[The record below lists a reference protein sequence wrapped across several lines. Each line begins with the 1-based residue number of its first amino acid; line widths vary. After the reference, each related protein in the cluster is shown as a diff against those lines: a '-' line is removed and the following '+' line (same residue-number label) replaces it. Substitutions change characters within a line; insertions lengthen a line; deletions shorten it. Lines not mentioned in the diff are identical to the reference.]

1 MSLQALPDELL
12 LRILFY
18 LQPSYADAAALSQ
31 CRRLY
36 SLCDMSNRRKYRRI
50 RLRDASDLTSA
61 FKMLCDIR
69 KTPRLGDYVQYLEL
83 PTNSDRYIFGSL
95 SPNKIPLPRRS
106 DNPEQLGQTMDS
118 FENLLSSQTQGIPRS
133 LPRFDVITTEYVEV
147 FVHFLLILLDSMEI
161 RLTQTVIL
169 ILEGSSVLKH
179 SPSSLFPSLP
189 H

>member
-18 LQPSYADAAALSQ
+18 LRPSYADAAALSQ

-69 KTPRLGDYVQYLEL
+69 KTPRLGYYVRYLEL
-83 PTNSDRYIFGSL
+83 PTNSDKYIFGSS
-95 SPNKIPLPRRS
+95 SPNEIFLPRRS
-106 DNPEQLGQTMDS
+106 HNPEQLGQTMDS
-118 FENLLSSQTQGIPRS
+118 LGNLLLSQTQEIPRY
-133 LPRFDVITTEYVEV
+133 VITTEYVEV
-147 FVHFLLILLDSMEI
+147 FVHFLLILLDSLEI

-169 ILEGSSVLKH
+169 IFEGSSVLEH
-179 SPSSLFPSLP
+179 SPSSLFPSVP

>member
-18 LQPSYADAAALSQ
+18 LRPSYADAAALSQ

-69 KTPRLGDYVQYLEL
+69 KTPRLGYYVRYLEL
-83 PTNSDRYIFGSL
+83 PTNSDKYIFGLS
-95 SPNKIPLPRRS
+95 SPNQIFLPRRS
-106 DNPEQLGQTMDS
+106 GDPEQPRRTMDS
-118 FENLLSSQTQGIPRS
+118 VGNLLLSQTQGIPIS
-133 LPRFDVITTEYVEV
+133 LPRFDVITTEYVGV

-161 RLTQTVIL
+161 GLTQTVIL
-169 ILEGSSVLKH
+169 I
-179 SPSSLFPSLP
+179 F
-189 H
+189 